1 MSDLIWLDTKS
12 ASVIARRHVDT
23 IRKACESGELHASQR
38 KAGGRWRI
46 HRDCLD
52 SWLGGDDCERHG
64 AGAA

>member
-38 KAGGRWRI
+38 I